1 MMKWCDVYDNTNS
14 LPSGFEIHTAKQ
26 ESDTQNTPRSVSAML
41 QWTKHNSDG
50 QGWLKRGSREAD
62 V

>member
-1 MMKWCDVYDNTNS
+1 MFIKIQTVCH
-14 LPSGFEIHTAKQ
+14 LIFEVHTAKQ
-26 ESDTQNTPRSVSAML
+26 ESDTQNTRRSVSAVL

-50 QGWLKRGSREAD
+50 QGWLKRGSGETD